1 MDVYLILMQYIK
13 YGKKKKQTTN
23 LLNIYKWTMP
33 KKVQKLQ
40 YIIWYSIFICTYIKF
55 INQKKKKCYNV
66 TLYICD
72 DTIYDFRVTMK

>member
-13 YGKKKKQTTN
+13 YGKKNKQTTN

-55 INQKKKKCYNV
+55 INQKKNV
-66 TLYICD
+66 TMWLYTSVMIQSM
-72 DTIYDFRVTMK
+72 IFG